1 MESYYRP
8 TRIELSLD
16 ALEHNIQASR
26 SIIPKETK
34 LGLCVKANAYG
45 HGAVEIARAAEQI
58 GVDYFNVAFIDEAI
72 QLRQAG
78 IMTPILV
85 LGYTPPEAIPTAFCH
100 HISINVYSEHVLEA
114 LEQQAPTLSADNNG
128 HRLRVHVKIDSGMGR
143 LGLRSSDEAVA
154 FMSRLSGIEGVEV
167 EGLFTHF
174 ASADETDK
182 SYTNMQVERF
192 QTVVEALKR
201 HQLCPPVI
209 HLSNSAGT
217 IELPECAVNMVR
229 VGISMYGLY
238 PSEEV
243 NKTAVSLQPVMSWKS
258 QVVHVKQLPAGE
270 GVSYGTKY
278 FTTEDEWI
286 ATIPVGYADGYSRLL
301 SGKAEMLIRGKR
313 VPVIGRIC
321 MDQCMVSLAPL
332 GDEAAEIRVGEEVVL
347 IGTQHD
353 ACISTEEVAEKLGT
367 INYEIICMLAHRIPR
382 IYVKKYGTSKV
393 YNPLL

>member
-16 ALEHNIQASR
+16 ALEHNIQAFR
-26 SIIPKETK
+26 SMIPEGTK

-45 HGAVEIARAAEQI
+45 HGAVEMAKAAEQI
-58 GVDYFNVAFIDEAI
+58 GTDYFNVAFIDEAI

-78 IMTPILV
+78 IVTPILV

-100 HISINVYSEHVLEA
+100 HISINVFSEDVLKA

-143 LGLRSSDEAVA
+143 LGLRSPDEAVA
-154 FMSRLSGIEGVEV
+154 FISRLSRIEGVDV

-174 ASADETDK
+174 ASADEEDK
-182 SYTNMQVERF
+182 TYTNMQIERF
-192 QTVVEALKR
+192 QSVVQALKQ
-201 HQLCPPVI
+201 HQQCPAVI

-217 IELPECAVNMVR
+217 IELPGCAVNMVR

-238 PSEEV
+238 PSDEV
-243 NKTAVSLQPVMSWKS
+243 NKTAVSLQPVMSWKT
-258 QVVHVKQLPAGE
+258 QVVHVKQLPTGE

-278 FTTEDEWI
+278 FTSGDEWI
-286 ATIPVGYADGYSRLL
+286 ATIPVGYADGYSRML

-321 MDQCMVSLAPL
+321 MDQCMVSLASL
-332 GDEAAEIRVGEEVVL
+332 GEEAADVRVGEEVVL

-353 ACISTEEVAEKLGT
+353 ARISTEEMADKLGT
-367 INYEIICMLAHRIPR
+367 INYEIICKLAHRIPR
-382 IYVKKYGTSKV
+382 IYEKQNDVRSV

>member
-16 ALEHNIQASR
+16 ALEHNIQAFR
-26 SIIPKETK
+26 SMIPEETK

-45 HGAVEIARAAEQI
+45 HGAVEIAKAAEQI
-58 GVDYFNVAFIDEAI
+58 GADYFNVAFIDEAI

-78 IMTPILV
+78 IVTPILV

-100 HISINVYSEHVLEA
+100 HISINVYSEDVLEA
-114 LEQQAPTLSADNNG
+114 LEQRAPALSAANDG
-128 HRLRVHVKIDSGMGR
+128 HRLSVHVKIDSGMGR
-143 LGLRSSDEAVA
+143 LGLRSPDEAVA
-154 FMSRLSGIEGVEV
+154 FMSRLSRIEGVEV

-174 ASADETDK
+174 ATADEADK
-182 SYTNMQVERF
+182 TYTNMQVERF
-192 QTVVEALKR
+192 QTVVQALKQ

-217 IELPECAVNMVR
+217 IDLPECAVNMVR

-243 NKTAVSLQPVMSWKS
+243 NKTAVSLQPVMSWKTK
-258 QVVHVKQLPAGE
+258 VVHVKQLPAGE

-286 ATIPVGYADGYSRLL
+286 ATIPVGYADGYSRML

-332 GDEAAEIRVGEEVVL
+332 GEEAADMGVGEEVVL
-347 IGTQHD
+347 IGKQQD
-353 ACISTEEVAEKLGT
+353 ACISTEEVADKLGT
-367 INYEIICMLAHRIPR
+367 INYEVICKLAHRIPR
-382 IYVKKYGTSKV
+382 IYVKQHGTSIV